1 MDINPLPQPLNERL
15 QSRLRTVTRISF
27 DAYTVDELVEILR
40 PRVRQGLREDAVSTD
55 QLAMIANAAAGDARV
70 GIEVLR
76 VAARRATQQ
85 ALDTVTDEVTQ
96 EAVSEAKVEIR
107 QRNVEK
113 LTTDQRILYEI
124 ITERDEIEPSELYEA
139 YRARAD
145 NPKTNRTVRNH
156 LQKREQ
162 YNLIR
167 ADGQNRGR
175 TYQSLY

>member
-1 MDINPLPQPLNERL
+1 MVLIANQADGLFEPLNERL

-40 PRVRQGLREDAVSTD
+40 PRVRQGLREDAISTD

-70 GIEVLR
+70 GIEGLR

-85 ALDTVTDEVTQ
+85 GHETVTNEVIQ
-96 EAVSEAKVEIR
+96 GAVSEAKAEIR

-113 LTTDQRILYEI
+113 LTADQRILYEI
-124 ITERDEIEPSELYEA
+124 ITESDEIEPGELYEA
-139 YRARAD
+139 YQARAD
-145 NPKTNRTVRNH
+145 NPKTNRSVRNH
-156 LQKREQ
+156 LQKLEQ

-167 ADGQNRGR
+167 SDG
-175 TYQSLY
+175 